1 MGYIRVSEEIDGV
14 MLRDRLWSGAE
25 DTMQRIIDEDK
36 EDDFFTILS
45 DLHCDKDNIDLTEI
59 NDLLRFEEDKVFEW
73 LGINDKDVKETELTL
88 SETDCDILMVDE
100 DLISYIRKA
109 IEESVTPYLSTDI
122 YRIESEFGRELTED
136 EIEELIRVGEG

>member
-1 MGYIRVSEEIDGV
+1 MGYITVSEEIDAYA
-14 MLRDRLWSGAE
+14 LKDRLWSGAE

-36 EDDFFTILS
+36 EDAFFTILS
-45 DLHCDKDNIDLTEI
+45 DLHCDKDSIDLTEI
-59 NDLLRFEEDKVFEW
+59 NDLLRFEEDQVFEW
-73 LGINDKDVKETELTL
+73 LGINNKDVKETELTL

-109 IEESVTPYLSTDI
+109 IEEAPTPYLATDI
-122 YRIESEFGRELTED
+122 YTIEEEFGRELTED

>member
-1 MGYIRVSEEIDGV
+1 MGYIRVSEEIDAYA
-14 MLRDRLWSGAE
+14 LKDRLWNGAE

-36 EDDFFTILS
+36 EDTFFAILS
-45 DLHCDKDNIDLTEI
+45 DLHCDKDSIDLTEI
-59 NDLLRFEEDKVFEW
+59 NDLLCSEEDQIFEW

-109 IEESVTPYLSTDI
+109 IEEAPTPYLATDI
-122 YRIESEFGRELTED
+122 YRIEDGFGRELTED